1 MLDSIVVSREQ
12 LSVLNYILNELCTEG
27 SRTSLPQDGSRGKIE
42 EKNMVFL
49 FFVSLACSRDFISA
63 IFGFLRKFR
72 IDILLGVQK
81 KFVILFRD
89 EKFSKNPKSVHF

>member
-1 MLDSIVVSREQ
+1 MAPIFREDVSKKNVREKISER
-12 LSVLNYILNELCTEG
+12 LSTNIFREKNGYYTEG

-63 IFGFLRKFR
+63 IFGFLRKFS
-72 IDILLGVQK
+72 IDIGVQ
-81 KFVILFRD
+81 I
-89 EKFSKNPKSVHF
+89 